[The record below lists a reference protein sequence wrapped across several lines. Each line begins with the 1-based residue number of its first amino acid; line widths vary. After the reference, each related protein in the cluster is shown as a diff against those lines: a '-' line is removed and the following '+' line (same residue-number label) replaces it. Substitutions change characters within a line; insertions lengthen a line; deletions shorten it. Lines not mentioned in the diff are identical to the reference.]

1 MLSMSIMACGGGLAV
16 LCGPFQRPVRC
27 FGVDEFCGDVRERFM
42 LTLLSLPLSYECGML
57 LCQAL
62 RGAMFWE
69 LLLCV
74 RVKNGVLSL
83 PAEPALEF
91 SLKLIFGALLYLWTV
106 VPSL

>member
-1 MLSMSIMACGGGLAV
+1 MACGGGLAV

-27 FGVDEFCGDVRERFM
+27 FGVDDVRERFM
-42 LTLLSLPLSYECGML
+42 LTLLSLPLSYKCGML

-83 PAEPALEF
+83 PAEPVRRF
-91 SLKLIFGALLYLWTV
+91 
-106 VPSL
+106 